1 MKNLNQNDVN
11 QETKKLLKYVQ
22 PCTLSFDMP
31 FSLLFFNNSNSFLV
45 EYLST

>member
-31 FSLLFFNNSNSFLV
+31 FSLLFLIIQTV
-45 EYLST
+45 VWLST